1 MTRLSD
7 GAAVLREEAAKIGIC
22 LTPWQTE
29 RFMAYKDILLEW
41 NKRFNLTAITDERD
55 IILKH
60 FIDSLTVWP
69 HLPGGALNI
78 VDVGSGAGFPG
89 IPLKIARP
97 DIQMTLLDSTNKKIR
112 FLSEAIDILGLTGT
126 AAIRARAEE
135 ANRLPDMRGRF
146 DIAVAR
152 AVAPLEKLAGYCLP
166 FIKKGGLVLA
176 LKGPGAPGEAAEA
189 AEAVKKAG
197 GEVAGVRPAFFAGYR
212 HYIII
217 IQK

>member
-1 MTRLSD
+1 MTYLSD
-7 GAAVLREEAAKIGIC
+7 GAAFLRGEAKKTGIE
-22 LTPWQTE
+22 LTPEQTA

-41 NKRFNLTAITDERD
+41 NKKFNLTAITDERD

-69 HLPGGALNI
+69 HLPGGALDV

-97 DIQMTLLDSTNKKIR
+97 EIQMTLLDATNKKVM
-112 FLSEAIDILGLTGT
+112 FLNEAADALGLTGT
-126 AAIRARAEE
+126 IAIHARAEE
-135 ANRLPDMRGRF
+135 AGRRPDMRGRF

-152 AVAPLEKLAGYCLP
+152 AVAPLNKLAGCCLP
-166 FIKKGGLVLA
+166 FVKKGGYVLA
-176 LKGPGAPGEAAEA
+176 LKGPGAPGEAANA
-189 AEAVKKAG
+189 AEDIKKSG
-197 GEVAGVRPAFFAGYR
+197 GEIAGVRPAFFAGYR
-212 HYIII
+212 HYIVV